1 MSVRILRHHVQLPIL
16 VLLLLEAAFA
26 VIALHLVASRWG
38 ELPAAQALPHWSSGL
53 LFALVVV
60 LAAGAMG
67 LYNTRLREHLFGLT
81 LRFFLAAVLVMA
93 TIVVVRFSYP
103 AASLSLADC
112 ATAIALTMGAALI
125 ARYLLGHFVSDGF
138 LKTRVLVYG
147 AGRQAQSIV
156 NLKRRSDRMGFS
168 VIGYLPASN
177 ETPQVPEDQLVS
189 FEGDLLTYCERH
201 NVDEIVVAMDDRR
214 QEFPLR
220 DLLHCRINGIDVLEL
235 VSFLE
240 RETGAVRLDVLNPSW
255 IIFSPG
261 FKRSW
266 ARDLVGRLLDFVAS
280 MVLLVVAWP
289 FMLLS
294 ALAIKLEDGPGAP
307 VLYGQ
312 ARVGRDG
319 HEFRVFK
326 FRSMR
331 IDAEADGVARWA
343 SEEDGRVT
351 RVGAWLRR
359 SRLDELPQLWN
370 VLRGDM
376 RFVGPRPE
384 RPEFVS
390 SFAENLPYYSERHS
404 VPPGLTGWAQLCY
417 PYGSSEQDAV
427 EKLKYDLY
435 YIKNRSFLFDL
446 AILIQTVE
454 VIIFGKGAR

>member
-16 VLLLLEAAFA
+16 VLMALEATFA
-26 VIALHLVASRWG
+26 IVALVLVATRWG
-38 ELPAAQALPHWSSGL
+38 TIAFVQAMPHWSTAL
-53 LFALVVV
+53 LFAVALLVVN
-60 LAAGAMG
+60 GAMG
-67 LYNTRLREHLFGLT
+67 LYNTRLREHLFGLA
-81 LRFFLAAVLVMA
+81 LRFLLVSATLLAAIGLVLYSFPSSRLA
-93 TIVVVRFSYP
+93 
-103 AASLSLADC
+103 LADF
-112 ATAIALTMGAALI
+112 ATAIALAAGASLA
-125 ARYLLGHFVSDGF
+125 ARYLLMHFVSDGF
-138 LKTRVLVYG
+138 LKTRILVYG
-147 AGRQAQSIV
+147 TGRQAQSIA
-156 NLKRRSDRMGFS
+156 NLKRRSDRMGF
-168 VIGYLPASN
+168 VVAGYLPAAG
-177 ETPQVPEDQLVS
+177 ETRGIPDAQVVDTG
-189 FEGDLLTYCERH
+189 GDLLAYCFA
-201 NVDEIVVAMDDRR
+201 NDIDEIVVAMDDRR

-220 DLLHCRINGIDVLEL
+220 DLLHCRVNGIDVMEL

-261 FKRSW
+261 FRRSW
-266 ARDLVGRLLDFVAS
+266 ARDLVGRLLDITAS
-280 MVLLVVAWP
+280 LALLAVAWP
-289 FMLLS
+289 VMLLS
-294 ALAIKLEDGPGAP
+294 AIAIKLEDGIAAP
-307 VLYGQ
+307 VLYRQ
-312 ARVGRDG
+312 NRVGKDG
-319 HEFRVFK
+319 RVFSVLK

-343 SEEDGRVT
+343 SATDRRVT

-384 RPEFVS
+384 RPEFVR
-390 SFAENLPYYSERHS
+390 SFADTLPYYNERHS

>member
-1 MSVRILRHHVQLPIL
+1 MSIRILRHHVQLPIL

-26 VIALHLVASRWG
+26 VIALYLVTTRWG
-38 ELPAAQALPHWSSGL
+38 EASIERDLPHWMASL
-53 LFALVVV
+53 LFATAIV
-60 LAAGAMG
+60 LASGAMG
-67 LYNTRLREHLFGLT
+67 LYNTRLREHLFGLA
-81 LRFFLAAVLVMA
+81 LRFLLVAFMVLVA
-93 TIVVVRFSYP
+93 IGITLYAFQTARPSITDF
-103 AASLSLADC
+103 AN
-112 ATAIALTMGAALI
+112 ATALTIAAALI
-125 ARYLLGHFVSDGF
+125 TRYLLGRFVSDGF
-138 LKTRVLVYG
+138 LKTRILVYG
-147 AGRQAQSIV
+147 TGRQAQSIAD
-156 NLKRRSDRMGFS
+156 LRRRSDRMGFS
-168 VIGYLPASN
+168 VVGYLPAGG
-177 ETPQVPEDQLVS
+177 ETRSIPDEKVVDS
-189 FEGDLLTYCERH
+189 GSDLLAFCEEH
-201 NVDEIVVAMDDRR
+201 DVDEIVVAMDDRR
-214 QEFPLR
+214 QAFPLR
-220 DLLHCRINGIDVLEL
+220 ELLHCRVNGIDVLEL

-266 ARDLVGRLLDFVAS
+266 ARDLVGRLLDITAS
-280 MVLLVVAWP
+280 LALLAIAWP
-289 FMLLS
+289 VMLL
-294 ALAIKLEDGPGAP
+294 AAAAIKIEDGLSAP
-307 VLYGQ
+307 VLYRQ
-312 ARVGRDG
+312 RRVGNDG
-319 HEFRVFK
+319 EVFMVLK

-331 IDAEADGVARWA
+331 LDAEADGVARWA

-351 RVGAWLRR
+351 RVGGWLRR
-359 SRLDELPQLWN
+359 ARFDELPQLWN

-390 SFAENLPYYSERHS
+390 AFGENLPYYNERHS

-454 VIIFGKGAR
+454 VIVFGKGAR

>member
-16 VLLLLEAAFA
+16 VLMVLEAMFA
-26 VIALHLVASRWG
+26 VVALVLVATRWG
-38 ELPAAQALPHWSSGL
+38 TIAFVQALPHWSTAL
-53 LFALVVV
+53 LFAFAV
-60 LAAGAMG
+60 LIANGAMG
-67 LYNTRLREHLFGLT
+67 LYNTRLREHMFGLA
-81 LRFFLAAVLVMA
+81 LRFLLVSVTALIAIAIVLYSFPNPRLTLAE
-93 TIVVVRFSYP
+93 F
-103 AASLSLADC
+103 
-112 ATAIALTMGAALI
+112 ATAIAIWAGASLI
-125 ARYLLGHFVSDGF
+125 ARFVLTRFVSDGF
-138 LKTRVLVYG
+138 LKTRILVYG
-147 AGRQAQSIV
+147 TGKQAQSIA
-156 NLKRRSDRMGFS
+156 NLKRRSDRMGF
-168 VIGYLPASN
+168 VVVGFLPAAG
-177 ETPQVPEDQLVS
+177 ETRSIPDARVVDTG
-189 FEGDLLTYCERH
+189 GDLLAYCEE
-201 NVDEIVVAMDDRR
+201 NDVDEIVVAMDDRR

-220 DLLHCRINGIDVLEL
+220 ELLHCRINGIDVLEL

-266 ARDLVGRLLDFVAS
+266 ARELVGRMLDVTASLGLLA
-280 MVLLVVAWP
+280 VAWP
-289 FMLLS
+289 VMLL
-294 ALAIKLEDGPGAP
+294 AAAAIKLEGGISAP
-307 VLYGQ
+307 VLYRQ
-312 ARVGRDG
+312 DRVGNDG
-319 HEFRVFK
+319 KVFKVLK
-326 FRSMR
+326 FRSMK

-343 SEEDGRVT
+343 TEEDGRVT
-351 RVGAWLRR
+351 RVGGWLRR
-359 SRLDELPQLWN
+359 SRFDELPQLWN

-390 SFAENLPYYSERHS
+390 HFVETLPYYNERHS

-417 PYGSSEQDAV
+417 PYGSSEQDTI